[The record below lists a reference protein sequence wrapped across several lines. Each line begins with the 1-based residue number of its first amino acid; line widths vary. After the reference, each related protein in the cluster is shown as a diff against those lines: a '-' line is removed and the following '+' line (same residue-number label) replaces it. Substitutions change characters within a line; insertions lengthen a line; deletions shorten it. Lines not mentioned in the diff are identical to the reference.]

1 MKQKSNPNK
10 SKKIVARKTEQK
22 IELREKIL
30 DAAREMV
37 LKNGYGDLSIRK
49 LAEKIDYAPGTIY
62 LYFENRDAIVR
73 EICLRGFSELNAKM
87 QIAAKEKSEPKKRI
101 IALLESYADFAVSNP
116 ETYHLSFMEDPKFT
130 EEMFR
135 NAPLETENGAGRQA
149 LQTIIDE
156 FQDLKKNGKIS
167 ETEDENL
174 LAEVFWTA
182 IHGIVSSK
190 LIYPAIP
197 FNSVEKLVEKTIQT
211 LLKGLEK

>member
-1 MKQKSNPNK
+1 MKQKSNPNTN
-10 SKKIVARKTEQK
+10 KKTAARKTEQK

-30 DAAREMV
+30 NSAREMV

-49 LAEKIDYAPGTIY
+49 LAEKIGYAPGTIY
-62 LYFENRDAIVR
+62 LYFESRDAIVR
-73 EICLRGFSELNAKM
+73 EICLRGFAELGKTM
-87 QIAAKEKSEPKKRI
+87 QTAAKKKSEPKKRLA
-101 IALLESYADFAVSNP
+101 ALLKSYADFAVNNP

-156 FQDLKKNGKIS
+156 FKKLKESGEIS
-167 ETEDENL
+167 EKEDENL

-182 IHGIVSSK
+182 IHGIVSLK

-197 FNSVEKLVEKTIQT
+197 FNSVEKLVDKTIKT